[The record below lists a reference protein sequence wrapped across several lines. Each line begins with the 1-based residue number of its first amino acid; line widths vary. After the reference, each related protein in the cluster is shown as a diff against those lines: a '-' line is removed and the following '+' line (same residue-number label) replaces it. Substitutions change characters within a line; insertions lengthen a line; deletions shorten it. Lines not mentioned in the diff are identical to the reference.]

1 MALLYKSDPT
11 RGRRWQALFAEHAPD
26 IEFRQW
32 PDIGDPAE
40 IRYLLAWQPPEAI
53 ETLLPNLE
61 VLFATS
67 AGIDQFDAEAL
78 PDTLPVVR
86 MLDPSIEQGMIEYAT
101 FATLWLHRHMSDY
114 VRQQRRRDWQAHMIL
129 PAGERRVGLLGL
141 GQLGGAI
148 ARHLKGYGF
157 QVSGWSRTPREVEG
171 VTPHAGETQLD
182 AFLGACDILICVL
195 PLTPAT
201 RGVLNETLF
210 DRLPPGAALINMGRG
225 EHLIEADLT
234 KALDK
239 GRLSGAVLDVL
250 REEPPAPGHPFW
262 ADERILMT
270 PHVGAMTQ
278 PDTAFPVLLENLR
291 RHQRGEAMAGRVDR
305 QRGY

>member
-32 PDIGDPAE
+32 PDIGDPAD

-53 ETLLPNLE
+53 DTLLPNLE

-67 AGIDQFDAEAL
+67 AGIDQFDANAL
-78 PDTLPVVR
+78 PEALPVVR

-101 FATLWLHRHMSDY
+101 FATLWLHRHMADY
-114 VRQQRRRDWQAHMIL
+114 VRQQRERYWQAHMIQ
-129 PAGERRVGLLGL
+129 PASERRIGILGL

-148 ARHLKGYGF
+148 AHHLKGYGF
-157 QVSGWSRTPREVEG
+157 QISGWSRTPREMDG
-171 VTPHAGETQLD
+171 IITYAGEATL
-182 AFLGACDILICVL
+182 ASFLGGCDILICVL

-210 DRLPPGAALINMGRG
+210 HRLPQGAALINMGRG
-225 EHLIEADLT
+225 EHLVEADLT
-234 KALDK
+234 RALEA
-239 GRLSGAVLDVL
+239 GQLSGAVLDVL
-250 REEPPAPGHPFW
+250 REEPPAPDHPFW

-291 RHQRGEAMAGRVDR
+291 RHQSGEKMLGEVDR
-305 QRGY
+305 GRGY